1 MRSLSI
7 ALTDD
12 THELQYLAHVS
23 TRERERERERGA
35 YKVLGWALQN
45 ILSVIEW

>member
-23 TRERERERERGA
+23 TRERERERGA